1 MLDVYMI
8 ITLPFLSVPERL
20 CLEDYIALQEIIV
33 PIVVG
38 GVLGILLV
46 LIFIAYVIAYAR
58 RRRREAKYEPV
69 GDYWLQAFIPI
80 VSEYIQCL
88 HVHYTNYICVWIAVC
103 PVVIGCAVAL
113 RVMLCTNTSS
123 EMNLISDDPQ
133 LVAYL

>member
-1 MLDVYMI
+1 MQCNCAEDLHFSAFHFLWNEGSDFLSSPVLFFLGFFTVCMYMLDVYI
-8 ITLPFLSVPERL
+8 IIILPFLSVPERL

-69 GDYWLQAFIPI
+69 GDY
-80 VSEYIQCL
+80 
-88 HVHYTNYICVWIAVC
+88 
-103 PVVIGCAVAL
+103 
-113 RVMLCTNTSS
+113 
-123 EMNLISDDPQ
+123 
-133 LVAYL
+133 